1 MDFLVS
7 LGVGKERDKG
17 RGGFSADHAPMAPPA
32 ARHREITEVNICSG
46 EQMFTCD
53 LFDGS
58 KIPIHAEPVQQ
69 FHLRLHTLAWDAS
82 SCYFE
87 GQSNELV

>member
-53 LFDGS
+53 LFDGA
-58 KIPIHAEPVQQ
+58 KIPIHAEPVQYILNSKKISPTTNLSKKNHNQ
-69 FHLRLHTLAWDAS
+69 
-82 SCYFE
+82 
-87 GQSNELV
+87 

>member
-69 FHLRLHTLAWDAS
+69 EAHQVEAPVPRLTRPPHPPGD
-82 SCYFE
+82 
-87 GQSNELV
+87 

>member
-58 KIPIHAEPVQQ
+58 KIPIHAEPVHDRPRILFSGSPQGEPCGCPG
-69 FHLRLHTLAWDAS
+69 RR
-82 SCYFE
+82 
-87 GQSNELV
+87 

>member
-32 ARHREITEVNICSG
+32 ARHIGTIEVNICSG

-58 KIPIHAEPVQQ
+58 KIPIHAEPVQYRIGQ
-69 FHLRLHTLAWDAS
+69 ENPLS
-82 SCYFE
+82 SWT
-87 GQSNELV
+87 S

>member
-58 KIPIHAEPVQQ
+58 KIPIHAEPV
-69 FHLRLHTLAWDAS
+69 H
-82 SCYFE
+82 YM
-87 GQSNELV
+87 GQNTYYQYLPKRV